1 MWQKGFCRCDEVK
14 DLEMG
19 RLFWVAQ
26 CSHGGPYKER
36 GRRESER
43 GDNRSRGQS
52 DAVAG
57 FELEDGHRPRNVASF

>member
-1 MWQKGFCRCDEVK
+1 M
-14 DLEMG
+14 
-19 RLFWVAQ
+19 AQ

-43 GDNRSRGQS
+43 GDNGSRGQS